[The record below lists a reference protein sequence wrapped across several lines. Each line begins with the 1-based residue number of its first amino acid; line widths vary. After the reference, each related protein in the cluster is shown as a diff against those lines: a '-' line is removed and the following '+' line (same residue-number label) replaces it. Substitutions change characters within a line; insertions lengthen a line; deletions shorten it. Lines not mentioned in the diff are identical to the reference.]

1 LSAKRSIEFSYD
13 VFEEISQ
20 LPHEERA
27 LLKAATAILKKA
39 YAPYSRFKVGA
50 AIALSDGRVFTG
62 NNQENVAY
70 PSGLCAERV
79 ALFYVMSQHPDAE
92 IQAIAIAAHPQ
103 DFELSQV
110 ISPCGACRQ
119 ALLEYEIRIGHPIK
133 VILGS
138 EKGEVYRIPSVSA
151 LLPLSFRESKL
162 KKEG

>member
-13 VFEEISQ
+13 VFEGIGG
-20 LPHEERA
+20 LPQAEAE
-27 LLKAATAILKKA
+27 LLKAANKILLKA

-50 AIALSDGRVFTG
+50 AIALTDGRIFTG

-79 ALFYVMSQHPDAE
+79 ALFHVMSQNPEAE
-92 IQAIAIAAHPQ
+92 IEAIAIAAHPQ

-119 ALLEYEIRIGHPIK
+119 ALLEYETRMRRPIK

-138 EKGEVYRIPSVSA
+138 EHGEIYRIPSVAS

-162 KKEG
+162 KKED